1 MGDAVE
7 DRLAVRLASLRAGR
21 GWSLEF
27 LADRSGVS
35 RSTLSRL
42 ERGEVSPTT
51 ALLGRICAAYGMTQS
66 RLLAEVESAP
76 AAALVRAAE
85 QPVWRDGGAGF
96 TRRAVSPPH
105 AGLRAELIEGVL
117 EPGADVAYDRPTV
130 PGLEQHVWVLDGV
143 LSLTDGDATH
153 ELAAGDCLRF
163 RLWHATRFRNP
174 GGRAVR
180 YAIVQVL
187 P

>member
-1 MGDAVE
+1 ME
-7 DRLAVRLASLRAGR
+7 DRLAARLASLRAER
-21 GWSLEF
+21 AWSLEF

-51 ALLGRICAAYGMTQS
+51 ALLGRICAAYGLTQS

-76 AAALVRAAE
+76 PAGVVRAAD
-85 QPVWRDGGAGF
+85 QPVWRDDDAGF

-117 EPGADVAYDRPTV
+117 DPGADVAYDRVTV
-130 PGLEQHVWVLDGV
+130 PGLEQHVWVLGGA
-143 LSLTDGDATH
+143 LELTDGGTVH
-153 ELAAGDCLRF
+153 TLAAGDCLRF
-163 RLWHATRFRNP
+163 RLWAATRFRNP
-174 GGRAVR
+174 GQEPVR

>member
-1 MGDAVE
+1 ME
-7 DRLAVRLASLRAGR
+7 DRLAARLASLRGER

-51 ALLGRICAAYGMTQS
+51 ALLGRVCAAYGLTQS
-66 RLLAEVESAP
+66 RLLAQVESEP
-76 AAALVRAAE
+76 ATALVRAAD
-85 QPVWRDGGAGF
+85 QPVWRDHEAGF

-105 AGLRAELIEGVL
+105 AGLRAEMIEGVL
-117 EPGADVAYDRPTV
+117 DPGADVAYDRVTV
-130 PGLEQHVWVLDGV
+130 PGLEQHVWVLDGA
-143 LSLTDGDATH
+143 LSLTDGDTVH
-153 ELAAGDCLRF
+153 ELGPGDCLRF
-163 RLWHATRFRNP
+163 RLWSATRFRNP
-174 GGRAVR
+174 GPAPVR

>member
-1 MGDAVE
+1 ME
-7 DRLAVRLASLRAGR
+7 DRLAARLASLRGER

-51 ALLGRICAAYGMTQS
+51 ALLGRVCAAYGMTQS
-66 RLLAEVESAP
+66 RLLAEVESEP
-76 AAALVRAAE
+76 AAALIRAAD
-85 QPVWRDGGAGF
+85 QPVWRDEAAGF

-105 AGLRAELIEGVL
+105 AGLRAEMIEGVL
-117 EPGADVAYDRPTV
+117 GPGADVAYDRPTV
-130 PGLEQHVWVLDGV
+130 EGLEQHVWILDGT
-143 LSLTDGDATH
+143 LELTDGDTTYGLAT
-153 ELAAGDCLRF
+153 GDCLRF
-163 RLWHATRFRNP
+163 RLWSATRFRNLTASP
-174 GGRAVR
+174 VR